1 MSAPRLGAAPERKY
15 AAALASVDAD
25 GRFCGYASLF
35 GRMDLGGDVVMP
47 GAFARTLRLR
57 GAGGVRML
65 LEHDPGAPIGVWLTL
80 EEDRRGLW
88 VEGRIVGTPGAARAG
103 ARMAAGELDGLSIGF
118 RTVRSRPRP
127 GGGRVLTELDLW
139 EVSIVTFPMLG
150 TARLTV
156 HAPARQPGPQAAHA
170 A

>member
-1 MSAPRLGAAPERKY
+1 MNEPSDPG
-15 AAALASVDAD
+15 ALALS
-25 GRFCGYASLF
+25 GYASVF
-35 GRMDLGGDVVMP
+35 GVTDHSGDIVVA
-47 GAFARTLRLR
+47 GAFARSLA
-57 GAGGVRML
+57 AGGSGRIRML
-65 LEHDPGAPIGVWLTL
+65 FQHEAGEPVGVWD
-80 EEDRRGLW
+80 EMFEDARGLF
-88 VEGRIVGTPGAARAG
+88 VRGRILSAGPRSRAARSLVAQG
-103 ARMAAGELDGLSIGF
+103 AVDGLSIGF